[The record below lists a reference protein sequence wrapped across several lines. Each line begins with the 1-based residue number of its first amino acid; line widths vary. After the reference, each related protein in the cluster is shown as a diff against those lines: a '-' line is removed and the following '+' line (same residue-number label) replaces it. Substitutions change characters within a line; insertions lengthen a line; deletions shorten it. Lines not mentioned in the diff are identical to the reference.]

1 MRETLLLLD
10 VILLQSNYGERALLE
25 RDFHLDINTCH
36 LFPFLFSWLIVHVP
50 FVRFMRQLFYVSNEG
65 PMPPPVLRLSDGGHI
80 ENLAILPL
88 LKKRLKKIVVADG
101 GHKNKDGEW
110 GESLLKA
117 LTLAREKLHCSF
129 IGIDGRDVIEDVKEK
144 FVYQPQG
151 HQPRNYRSVKIF
163 VSSISCKQ

>member
-1 MRETLLLLD
+1 MTNL
-10 VILLQSNYGERALLE
+10 
-25 RDFHLDINTCH
+25 
-36 LFPFLFSWLIVHVP
+36 
-50 FVRFMRQLFYVSNEG
+50 G
-65 PMPPPVLRLSDGGHI
+65 PNPPPVLRLSDGGHI

-129 IGIDGRDVIEDVKEK
+129 IGIDGRDVIEDVICIQYIKGQTLPLYPFIKIK
-144 FVYQPQG
+144 FIKRLVVFDY
-151 HQPRNYRSVKIF
+151 
-163 VSSISCKQ
+163 